1 MEANLI
7 YFYAWIPKTIFTIT
21 CNHSEASDVWSLI
34 KLGDGEIGRVVA
46 VLLDFINFFFFEFDE
61 TFLIAVSSQSK
72 SNPFWLFIT

>member
-34 KLGDGEIGRVVA
+34 KLGDGEIGRVVGT
-46 VLLDFINFFFFEFDE
+46 FRFYQFFFFEFDE